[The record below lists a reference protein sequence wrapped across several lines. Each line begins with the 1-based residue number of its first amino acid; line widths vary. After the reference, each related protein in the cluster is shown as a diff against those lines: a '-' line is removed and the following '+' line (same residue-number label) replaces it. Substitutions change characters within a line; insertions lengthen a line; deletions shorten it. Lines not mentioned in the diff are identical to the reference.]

1 MKMLTAEIRPIV
13 SSRGTDL
20 TESLRYHDGYGNEN
34 LKNGNKN
41 CHSSHAAH
49 FSVHFIT
56 ITERLGRDNN

>member
-1 MKMLTAEIRPIV
+1 MKMSTAEIRPIV

-34 LKNGNKN
+34 LKNGNKD
-41 CHSSHAAH
+41 HSSHAAH